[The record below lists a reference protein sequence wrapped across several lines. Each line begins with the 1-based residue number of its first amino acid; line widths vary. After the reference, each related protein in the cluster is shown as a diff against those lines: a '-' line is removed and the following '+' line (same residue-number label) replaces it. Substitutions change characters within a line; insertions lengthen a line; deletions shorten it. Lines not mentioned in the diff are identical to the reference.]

1 MARSSNNS
9 LPRPRSAPVRSP
21 LSRKPSGRSFIILLL
36 AACGELASPAWAG
49 VTPTE
54 RLVHWATDVR
64 PALESVVCVALQE
77 GNGRS
82 VFQPSIAEPPGCPG
96 PLPSDPALARVA
108 HLLASRGV
116 LARAKIADPSKA
128 FGGIPVDAGHVP
140 VAEQA
145 YRTMVLAH
153 SYVQDRL
160 MPRIHD
166 LLAVS
171 GLVCPDCP
179 GAKRLPKPRT
189 VGYGELMPYILAYL
203 RPVKVGP
210 DGGFSMQICAGIN
223 GIQEIKA
230 PDPILVDAGFDLVFG
245 NRGAIDEGT
254 RQARDAARS
263 PECKKLDSEARVA
276 YVRRYLAQVLP
287 GDIRFQEAL
296 RPGIQNLPEIGIACS
311 DCP

>member
-1 MARSSNNS
+1 MTRNAPPQRT
-9 LPRPRSAPVRSP
+9 RSAPLRSP

-36 AACGELASPAWAG
+36 VACGELALPAWVG

-54 RLVHWATDVR
+54 RVVHWATDVR
-64 PALESVVCVALQE
+64 PALESVVCAALQE
-77 GNGRS
+77 RNGRS
-82 VFQPSIAEPPGCPG
+82 DFQPSIAEPPGCPG
-96 PLPSDPALARVA
+96 PLPSDPVFARVA
-108 HLLASRGV
+108 HLLGSRGV
-116 LARAKIADPSKA
+116 LVRAKVGNPSKA
-128 FGGIPVDAGHVP
+128 FGGIPVDAGYVS

-153 SYVQDRL
+153 PYLQDRL

-166 LLAVS
+166 LLAAS

-179 GAKRLPKPRT
+179 GAKRLPEPRT
-189 VGYGELMPYILAYL
+189 VRYGELMPYVLAYL
-203 RPVKVGP
+203 WPVKVGP
-210 DGGFSMQICAGIN
+210 DGGLSMQICAGIN

-245 NRGAIDEGT
+245 NWGAIDEGT
-254 RQARDAARS
+254 RQARDAGRS
-263 PECKKLDSEARVA
+263 AECKKLDSEARVA

-287 GDIRFQEAL
+287 GDTRFQEAL
-296 RPGIQNLPEIGIACS
+296 RPGIQSLPEIGLACS